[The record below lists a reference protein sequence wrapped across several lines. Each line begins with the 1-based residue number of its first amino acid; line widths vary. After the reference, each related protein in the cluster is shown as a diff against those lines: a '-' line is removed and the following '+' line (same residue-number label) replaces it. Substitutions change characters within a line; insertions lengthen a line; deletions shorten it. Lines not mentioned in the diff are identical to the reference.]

1 MYSLR
6 KLSKTVNLTS
16 ELITLQIKEKY
27 KYLLIT
33 NTTAQDSII
42 NTKSFV
48 SADYDDGIV
57 TLKLKIDLGKS
68 DLFGCDS
75 LREILKEI
83 PIENL
88 NKIDEPI
95 FKLIF
100 SPQIARTLLKAGYTI
115 VDIKPRKD
123 SPDEVVFIFEV
134 EDGFYDV
141 IEKWK
146 NNNNN
151 NNNNNNKSGPVI
163 RKEWPGLAVEKKNVE
178 EYDTRIISAEELL
191 DKIKK

>member
-6 KLSKTVNLTS
+6 KLSKTINLTS
-16 ELITLQIKEKY
+16 ELITFQIKEKY

-57 TLKLKIDLGKS
+57 TLKLKYDDIKIDLGKS
-68 DLFGCDS
+68 DLFSCDS
-75 LREILKEI
+75 LREILKEV

-88 NKIDEPI
+88 NKIDGPI

-134 EDGFYDV
+134 EDGFYEI

-146 NNNNN
+146 NNNK
-151 NNNNNNKSGPVI
+151 KSEPVI
-163 RKEWPGLAVEKKNVE
+163 RKERPDLAVEKKNVE
-178 EYDTRIISAEELL
+178 EYDARIISAEELL

>member
-48 SADYDDGIV
+48 SADYNDEIV
-57 TLKLKIDLGKS
+57 TLKLKYDDIKIDLRKS
-68 DLFGCDS
+68 DLFSCDS
-75 LREILKEI
+75 LREILKEV

-123 SPDEVVFIFEV
+123 NPDEVVFIFEV

-141 IEKWK
+141 IEKW
-146 NNNNN
+146 
-151 NNNNNNKSGPVI
+151 NNNNNNKSEPVI
-163 RKEWPGLAVEKKNVE
+163 RKEWPGLAVEKRMLKNMMQE
-178 EYDTRIISAEELL
+178 
-191 DKIKK
+191 